1 MKKRIF
7 IIILGL
13 LLSFGFTTSINSL
26 DVAAKKPKQDC
37 THKFKYTDYTDKKYK
52 DGKTYTMNSLCV
64 QHGSLNGNNALSFS
78 DLHAKPDCYPS
89 GLFSKP
95 SNDAICTGVN
105 KPGDRRFF
113 LTVSLNKTKQTATVC
128 LGTSYR
134 TRKEWHAGMGGGSAP
149 LDFPKVDSCVKNL
162 GGRVFG
168 TAEKNLDGLEKEID
182 AALGEYEK
190 KQKKKGAQAME
201 GELTEE
207 KAAAENGSNEAADKT
222 CYDGAGALGWI
233 LCPVISHAENLLN
246 GFYERLLEPMLKIDN
261 VLISGSDG
269 SNNQTKQHGTRDA
282 WMVFRDIANYI
293 FIAFFVVVIFSQL
306 SGYGIDNYGIK
317 KALPRLI
324 MVAVL
329 VNLSFILCQLA
340 VDVSNIVGFSIKDLL
355 DNIADGIMSNNKAN
369 GNISGFGHFL
379 AISIIVAM
387 FGVVAWISNFALIL
401 PIFLM
406 AVSGIIALLFL
417 CLMLGARLGAVLL
430 LVAVSPIAIVCYAL
444 PNTKPLFDKWFK
456 WLKTMLMLFPIV
468 GLLMGGGQ
476 LASAILMA
484 SNNGQEFFLWFIAA
498 TAGLVPIFFIP
509 TLTRNALSAFGSMA
523 GRLTGLGSRFG
534 SFSKARVAQSD
545 AMQGFQQRAREIK
558 LQRRAGIDKN
568 GAETA
573 RGRFKT
579 KFGQTKA
586 GRLLGVD
593 RGQYRAQKA
602 LAKIAESD
610 AGKDYYLNNDGFQS
624 EMEAIDFRQKEAIA
638 KTQVENVAS
647 DPQAMQALLN
657 EAISSQDG
665 HLFTAAAAGLQDKKA
680 YDLITESVLSMNGS
694 ELENQDFRKAVGGAL
709 VGLKPEAY
717 MLGTYGK
724 SLAKGSTMT
733 LQSSLKDSG
742 FRNTLKIGDDS
753 AYVNNDD
760 SAIVGMKKAVDVANS
775 ISGGEQ
781 IKTSDLISDTQG
793 ATLATNMT
801 KEKME
806 SAVLGSGLISADN
819 GAGIAAALSSA
830 DGLRQ
835 NTANTLGY
843 SNLASNSRI
852 MNTINSDASTKV
864 DPNVSAG
871 INQAAAHRNTNRTYD
886 QSGMAD

>member
-1 MKKRIF
+1 MRVKLSKIYLPLF
-7 IIILGL
+7 VVGL
-13 LLSFGFTTSINSL
+13 CMFLAAFGGLDSYNVYAKESCTSKFSYTT
-26 DVAAKKPKQDC
+26 
-37 THKFKYTDYTDKKYK
+37 
-52 DGKTYTMNSLCV
+52 
-64 QHGSLNGNNALSFS
+64 
-78 DLHAKPDCYPS
+78 PS
-89 GLFSKP
+89 GKKKDLVNK
-95 SNDAICTGVN
+95 ICTGEVIHNHEFDLKRDYLYASPNCEEIGHVASCRASKTKNKDVN
-105 KPGDRRFF
+105 NAIYFLTSDMNKAVRDNDPVKIRLKRRYYKILDASHDPRGEGDRHISQETTEDVGVVWSGKRRDAAK
-113 LTVSLNKTKQTATVC
+113 LKTSDLSDAINKKLKTI
-128 LGTSYR
+128 
-134 TRKEWHAGMGGGSAP
+134 
-149 LDFPKVDSCVKNL
+149 
-162 GGRVFG
+162 
-168 TAEKNLDGLEKEID
+168 AEKDKKQYEKEQNANKNKSGD
-182 AALGEYEK
+182 
-190 KQKKKGAQAME
+190 
-201 GELTEE
+201 
-207 KAAAENGSNEAADKT
+207 ENGSDEGANKT

-355 DNIADGIMSNNKAN
+355 DNIADGIMSKNKAN

-387 FGVVAWISNFALIL
+387 FGVVAWIAKTALIL

-430 LVAVSPIAIVCYAL
+430 LVAVSPIAIVCYSL

-456 WLKTMLMLFPIV
+456 WFKTMLLLFPII

-484 SNNGQEFFLWFIAA
+484 SNDGQEFFLWFIAA

-523 GRLTGLGSRFG
+523 GRLTGLGGRFG
-534 SFSKARVAQSD
+534 SFSKAKVAQSD
-545 AMQGFQQRAREIK
+545 MMQGFQQRARENT
-558 LQRRAGIDKN
+558 LRRRAGIDKN
-568 GAETA
+568 GEETA
-573 RGRFKT
+573 RGRFRT

-593 RGQYRAQKA
+593 RRQYQAQKA
-602 LAKIAESD
+602 LTKIAESD

-638 KTQVENVAS
+638 RTQVENVSS
-647 DPQAMQALLN
+647 DPKAIQALLG
-657 EAISSQDG
+657 EAISNQDR
-665 HLFTAAAAGLQDKKA
+665 HLVTAAIDGLKDKKA

-709 VGLKPEAY
+709 MGVKSEAY

-724 SLAKGSTMT
+724 SLTKGSTMT

>member
-1 MKKRIF
+1 MRAKLSKIYLPLFVIGLCMFLAAFGGPDSRSVYAKDSCTSKFSYTTPNSKKKALNKICKGKNWGTVF
-7 IIILGL
+7 DGFEDGKGIYASPDCAGII
-13 LLSFGFTTSINSL
+13 SSACDVSQKKNTDVNSALYFLWVDTDSGSNDNDPVKIRLRRVYYKIL
-26 DVAAKKPKQDC
+26 DVSHDPRGEGDRHIPQKTTEDVGVVWSGTKRDAKNLKMSDLSG
-37 THKFKYTDYTDKKYK
+37 TIDKKL
-52 DGKTYTMNSLCV
+52 KT
-64 QHGSLNGNNALSFS
+64 
-78 DLHAKPDCYPS
+78 
-89 GLFSKP
+89 
-95 SNDAICTGVN
+95 I
-105 KPGDRRFF
+105 
-113 LTVSLNKTKQTATVC
+113 
-128 LGTSYR
+128 
-134 TRKEWHAGMGGGSAP
+134 
-149 LDFPKVDSCVKNL
+149 
-162 GGRVFG
+162 
-168 TAEKNLDGLEKEID
+168 AEKDKKQYEKEQNGD
-182 AALGEYEK
+182 
-190 KQKKKGAQAME
+190 
-201 GELTEE
+201 
-207 KAAAENGSNEAADKT
+207 ENGSNEAADKT
-222 CYDGAGALGWI
+222 CHDGAGALGWI

-387 FGVVAWISNFALIL
+387 FGVVAWVSNFALIL

-406 AVSGIIALLFL
+406 AASGIISLLFL

-456 WLKTMLMLFPIV
+456 WLKTMLLLFPIV

-498 TAGLVPIFFIP
+498 IAGLVPIFFIP

-534 SFSKARVAQSD
+534 SFSKAKVAQSD

-558 LQRRAGIDKN
+558 LRRRAGIDKN
-568 GAETA
+568 GKETA

-638 KTQVENVAS
+638 RTQVENVAS
-647 DPQAMQALLN
+647 DPKAMQALLD
-657 EAISSQDG
+657 EARINKDG
-665 HLFTAAAAGLQDKKA
+665 HLFAAAIDGLKEKKD
-680 YDLITESVLSMNGS
+680 YGLITESLLKMDGS
-694 ELENQDFRKAVGGAL
+694 ELEDQDFRKLAGGAL
-709 VGLKPEAY
+709 VGVKSDAHV
-717 MLGTYGK
+717 LGTYGK
-724 SLAKGSTMT
+724 SLTKGSTMT
-733 LQSSLKDSG
+733 LQQSLKDSG

-753 AYVNNDD
+753 AYVGNDE
-760 SAIVGMKKAVDVANS
+760 SAIEGMKLAVDAANK
-775 ISGGEQ
+775 IEGGEQ

-806 SAVLGSGLISADN
+806 NAVLKSGLISADN

-843 SNLASNSRI
+843 SNLASNQRI

>member
-13 LLSFGFTTSINSL
+13 LLSFGFTAGLNSL

-95 SNDAICTGVN
+95 SNDVICTGVN

-113 LTVSLNKTKQTATVC
+113 LTVSLDKTKQTATVC

-134 TRKEWHAGMGGGSAP
+134 TRTEWHAGMGGGSAP
-149 LDFPKVDSCVKNL
+149 LDFPKVDSCVKEL
-162 GGRVFG
+162 SGRVFG

-387 FGVVAWISNFALIL
+387 FGVVAWISDFAIIL

-406 AVSGIIALLFL
+406 AASGIVALLFL

-430 LVAVSPIAIVCYAL
+430 LVAASPIAIVCYAL

-456 WLKTMLMLFPIV
+456 WFKTMLLLFPIV

-498 TAGLVPIFFIP
+498 IAGLVPIFFIP
-509 TLTRNALSAFGSMA
+509 TLTRNALSAFGAIASNMA
-523 GRLTGLGSRFG
+523 GRTAGWTRAAKSATKNSRAYQQKALQMKTGLKFNRDGSIKTDENGNAIESRAAKFKKRFG
-534 SFSKARVAQSD
+534 SARRSQNIARMAYGKQYERDGVFGGYSDPDLLRRQMQRADLRGQSEETEGILEDMKVNGIAGADSGKEIWSANNANDWLRKTFIDNGGPKTEAEAKQAEAVLRGLVSEKGGKGLAVELVRGAGKNAEGMALRNFFADQYKNDDIVKSKMIEGDNKVANMLGDISTHSGEARDSIASRTFDNYYDPTTDDGAEHNAAAMKMVKTFEQGLSMSGVAQAEYAASLTD
-545 AMQGFQQRAREIK
+545 EQLINVRYENDTSMLEANAIK
-558 LQRRAGIDKN
+558 ELDKQI
-568 GAETA
+568 AS
-573 RGRFKT
+573 RGLSRPTMK
-579 KFGQTKA
+579 
-586 GRLLGVD
+586 
-593 RGQYRAQKA
+593 
-602 LAKIAESD
+602 
-610 AGKDYYLNNDGFQS
+610 
-624 EMEAIDFRQKEAIA
+624 
-638 KTQVENVAS
+638 VE
-647 DPQAMQALLN
+647 
-657 EAISSQDG
+657 
-665 HLFTAAAAGLQDKKA
+665 
-680 YDLITESVLSMNGS
+680 MNG
-694 ELENQDFRKAVGGAL
+694 
-709 VGLKPEAY
+709 P
-717 MLGTYGK
+717 
-724 SLAKGSTMT
+724 
-733 LQSSLKDSG
+733 
-742 FRNTLKIGDDS
+742 
-753 AYVNNDD
+753 NNPP
-760 SAIVGMKKAVDVANS
+760 
-775 ISGGEQ
+775 
-781 IKTSDLISDTQG
+781 
-793 ATLATNMT
+793 
-801 KEKME
+801 
-806 SAVLGSGLISADN
+806 
-819 GAGIAAALSSA
+819 
-830 DGLRQ
+830 
-835 NTANTLGY
+835 
-843 SNLASNSRI
+843 SNS
-852 MNTINSDASTKV
+852 
-864 DPNVSAG
+864 G
-871 INQAAAHRNTNRTYD
+871 NRTYD
-886 QSGMAD
+886 QSGMND

>member
-1 MKKRIF
+1 MRAKLSKIYLPLF
-7 IIILGL
+7 IVGMCAFLTVFGGLG
-13 LLSFGFTTSINSL
+13 SRVAYAKDSCTSKFSYTT
-26 DVAAKKPKQDC
+26 P
-37 THKFKYTDYTDKKYK
+37 
-52 DGKTYTMNSLCV
+52 DGKKKT
-64 QHGSLNGNNALSFS
+64 LNKICKGKNWGTVFDGFGPGKGIYASPDCAGNIADYGNDFCNVSSTSGKNNALYFLWVDTDSGSNDNDPVKIRLRRIYHKKIKGADPRGDGDRTFMPLITDEIGVVWSGTKRDAKNLKMS
-78 DLHAKPDCYPS
+78 DLS
-89 GLFSKP
+89 
-95 SNDAICTGVN
+95 DAID
-105 KPGDRRFF
+105 KK
-113 LTVSLNKTKQTATVC
+113 LKTI
-128 LGTSYR
+128 
-134 TRKEWHAGMGGGSAP
+134 
-149 LDFPKVDSCVKNL
+149 
-162 GGRVFG
+162 
-168 TAEKNLDGLEKEID
+168 AEKDKKQYEKEQN
-182 AALGEYEK
+182 AK
-190 KQKKKGAQAME
+190 KNESGDDEGA
-201 GELTEE
+201 
-207 KAAAENGSNEAADKT
+207 NKT

-340 VDVSNIVGFSIKDLL
+340 VDISNIVGFSIKDLL

-379 AISIIVAM
+379 AIGIIVAM
-387 FGVVAWISNFALIL
+387 FGVVVWISHFALIL

-523 GRLTGLGSRFG
+523 GRLTGLGGRFS
-534 SFSKARVAQSD
+534 SFSKAKVAQSD
-545 AMQGFQQRAREIK
+545 AMQGFQQRAREIN
-558 LQRRAGIDKN
+558 LRRRAGIDKD

-593 RGQYRAQKA
+593 RRQYQAQKA

-610 AGKDYYLNNDGFQS
+610 AGKDYYLDNGGFQS

-638 KTQVENVAS
+638 RTQVENVAS
-647 DPQAMQALLN
+647 DPQAIQALLD
-657 EAISSQDG
+657 EARINKDG
-665 HLFTAAAAGLQDKKA
+665 HLFAAAIDGLKDRKA
-680 YDLITESVLSMNGS
+680 YDLITESVLNMDGS
-694 ELENQDFRKAVGGAL
+694 ELQDQNFRKAAAGSL
-709 VGLKPEAY
+709 MGLKSEAH

-724 SLAKGSTMT
+724 SLSKGSTMT

-742 FRNTLKIGDDS
+742 FRNSLKIGDDS

-760 SAIVGMKKAVDVANS
+760 SAIVGMKKAVDAANS
-775 ISGGEQ
+775 INDGEQ

-793 ATLATNMT
+793 ATLATNIT

-806 SAVLGSGLISADN
+806 SAVLESGLISADN

-843 SNLASNSRI
+843 SNLASNQRI